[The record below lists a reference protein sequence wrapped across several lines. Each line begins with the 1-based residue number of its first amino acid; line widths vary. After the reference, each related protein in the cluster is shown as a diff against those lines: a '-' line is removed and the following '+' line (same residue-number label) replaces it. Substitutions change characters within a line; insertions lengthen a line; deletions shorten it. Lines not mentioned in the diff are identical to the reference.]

1 MEKAIIKS
9 GDIGIENQKFYQ
21 YKKLVSIK
29 KYILI
34 KQQYLIRFLLV
45 TKVLNISSAITK
57 MSAKRKDFDKTK
69 YMSFL
74 IEDHELLKKYN
85 KIWKKVKNTVD
96 K

>member
-1 MEKAIIKS
+1 M
-9 GDIGIENQKFYQ
+9 
-21 YKKLVSIK
+21 
-29 KYILI
+29 
-34 KQQYLIRFLLV
+34 V
-45 TKVLNISSAITK
+45 TNVLNILSAITK

-85 KIWKKVKNTVD
+85 KIWKKVQNTVD

>member
-1 MEKAIIKS
+1 M
-9 GDIGIENQKFYQ
+9 
-21 YKKLVSIK
+21 
-29 KYILI
+29 
-34 KQQYLIRFLLV
+34 V
-45 TKVLNISSAITK
+45 TNVLNILSAITK